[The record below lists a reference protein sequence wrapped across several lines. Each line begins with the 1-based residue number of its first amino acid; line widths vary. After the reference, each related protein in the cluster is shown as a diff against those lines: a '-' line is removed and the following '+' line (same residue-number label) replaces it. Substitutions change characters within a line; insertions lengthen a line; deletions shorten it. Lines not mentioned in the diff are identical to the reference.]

1 MNVSARRRALAIVR
15 SSVLAGFTLMA
26 PAFAATSGGLAATVA
41 RTAPAGPATSAG
53 SRLQPGGTSGLT
65 GPGTLHAGARNA
77 NANSTNWSGYVA
89 DRGTFMS
96 ASASWVEP
104 AARCSSGSQYAS
116 FWVGLDGY
124 ASGTVEQIG
133 SEADC
138 SGKTAR
144 YYSWYELFPAKA
156 VDFTNP
162 VRPGDH
168 LTGSVTYTGR
178 HGFTLRLSDAT
189 RHWSHT
195 VTGFSSKAAR
205 TSAEVI
211 VEAPCCTKAGHVL
224 PLADF
229 GTVTFSGSAV
239 NGVPLSSFD
248 PVSVDIVSANG
259 KKEDSISPL
268 SSGQF
273 GATWLNDGTS
283 GGRTAGGHACK
294 LVTYAL
300 GAR

>member
-1 MNVSARRRALAIVR
+1 MVIVG
-15 SSVLAGFTLMA
+15 SSVLAGVTLMA
-26 PAFAATSGGLAATVA
+26 PAFAATSGGSAATVA
-41 RTAPAGPATSAG
+41 RIAPAGPATSAG
-53 SRLQPGGTSGLT
+53 SRFQPGGIRHLT
-65 GPGTLHAGARNA
+65 GPRTTHAGARNA
-77 NANSTNWSGYVA
+77 TATSTNWSGYVA

-124 ASGTVEQIG
+124 ASGTVEQTG

-138 SGKTAR
+138 AGKTAR
-144 YYSWYELFPAKA
+144 YYSWYEMYPAKA
-156 VDFTNP
+156 VNFANP

-168 LTGSVTYTGR
+168 FTGSVTYTGR
-178 HGFTLRLSDAT
+178 DGFTLKVSDAT

-211 VEAPCCTKAGHVL
+211 AEAPCCAKTGHVL
-224 PLADF
+224 PLTDF

-248 PVSVDIVSANG
+248 PVSVDIVSANS

-268 SSGQF
+268 RSGQF
-273 GATWLNDGTS
+273 SATWLNNGTK
-283 GGRTAGGHACK
+283 GGSTARGQASWSHMP
-294 LVTYAL
+294 
-300 GAR
+300 